1 MRAAARREPL
11 SRERIVAAALRL
23 IDERGLAA
31 LTMRRLGATLGV
43 EAMSLYKHLPGK
55 DAILDGVRELLV
67 DEFAATLPGDDF
79 AGGWRDYL
87 RRFAHGYRALG
98 LAHPEAVGLLAQGPE
113 RAYVA
118 GRVLSESGLAR
129 LTAAGFDQPTAILA
143 TRTVVRYV
151 LGFGLV
157 DRAAEDGPEPVAGE
171 ELAAVAVERPLV
183 GALMRSLSP
192 GAEDELFDFGLEAI
206 LAGLARLLGEPA

>member
-1 MRAAARREPL
+1 
-11 SRERIVAAALRL
+11 
-23 IDERGLAA
+23 
-31 LTMRRLGATLGV
+31 MRRLGAHLGV

-55 DAILDGVRELLV
+55 EAILDGVRERLV
-67 DEFAATLPGDDF
+67 DEFAATLARGEDGDGD
-79 AGGWRDYL
+79 WRGYL

-129 LTAAGFDQPTAILA
+129 LMAAGFDRHAAILA

-151 LGFGLV
+151 LGFGLI
-157 DRAAEDGPEPVAGE
+157 DRAAEDAPEPVPGD
-171 ELAAVAVERPLV
+171 ELAAVAEERPLV

-192 GAEDELFDFGLEAI
+192 GAEDELFDFGLDA
-206 LAGLARLLGEPA
+206 LLGGLARLLGE

>member
-1 MRAAARREPL
+1 MSRADGRAPL
-11 SRERIVAAALRL
+11 SRERIVTAALRL
-23 IDERGLAA
+23 IDERGRDA
-31 LTMRRLGATLGV
+31 LTMRRLGAELGV
-43 EAMSLYKHLPGK
+43 EAMSLYKHVPGK
-55 DAILDGVRELLV
+55 DAILDGVRERLV
-67 DEFAATLPGDDF
+67 DEFAASLPDDDLPL
-79 AGGWRDYL
+79 GWRDYL
-87 RRFAHGYRALG
+87 RRFARGYRALG

-129 LTAAGFDQPTAILA
+129 LMAAGFDQPTAILA

-157 DRAAEDGPEPVAGE
+157 DRAAEDAPEPVAGD
-171 ELAAVAVERPLV
+171 ELAALAEERPLA

-192 GAEDELFDFGLEAI
+192 GAEDALFDFGLEV
-206 LAGLARLLGEPA
+206 LLGGLGRLLGG